1 MTAAVW
7 ALLRSNGLAR
17 TRWAVAFGVFVAL
30 MALARTMAVAYIPGL
45 ALAALA
51 LILAREGDVRLR
63 IRNLALAGAA
73 AALVAGP
80 WYVRN
85 FSSVYDYLLNTGYGS
100 EAVAY
105 GHRYPFASSGR
116 WSKELRLDLSYL
128 SLPIAGALALCFGA
142 GLALAVARPGRVR
155 RLRTT
160 SVPGLG
166 SVVVTDGRGAMQQ
179 VLARNG
185 YDIGPITHP
194 LPSMHRRWLPLAR
207 DVVGWLLRRSD
218 ARREPLHLT
227 LGLDDHIFS
236 NTRLLLAAQL
246 WFRRYVPVDYLRPF
260 PDGDTVTAYRHQL
273 TAPRRENALISGEE
287 RPSATTTRARS
298 RRRHGRSDSSG

>member
-179 VLARNG
+179 VLARNET
-185 YDIGPITHP
+185 DMT
-194 LPSMHRRWLPLAR
+194 S
-207 DVVGWLLRRSD
+207 
-218 ARREPLHLT
+218 
-227 LGLDDHIFS
+227 
-236 NTRLLLAAQL
+236 
-246 WFRRYVPVDYLRPF
+246 
-260 PDGDTVTAYRHQL
+260 
-273 TAPRRENALISGEE
+273 
-287 RPSATTTRARS
+287 ARS
-298 RRRHGRSDSSG
+298 RTRFPACIAAGCRSPAMLSAGCCAARMHEESRSISRWASTTTSFPTRGSFWQLSCGSAATCLSTTFVRSRMATPSRRIDTSSLRLDARMR